1 MDTIITRGNNVFGAG
16 QFPEK
21 LIPKFICLL
30 EQGKKLCIHGNGNNA
45 RRYVYIDDAA
55 EAYDIVLHH
64 GIAGQVYNISV
75 TEDVSNLDVARSLL
89 RIYRIPEQH
98 WQDYIQFVEDRLY
111 NDRRYATNTTKLRK
125 LGWTPKVN
133 FYEGLKL
140 TVEWYRQH
148 YASWWDS
155 DITHVLVP
163 HPTLPTFRQGN

>member
-1 MDTIITRGNNVFGAG
+1 MDLG
-16 QFPEK
+16 QGQESV
-21 LIPKFICLL
+21 IPALALPKDERPVAL
-30 EQGKKLCIHGNGNNA
+30 KVIHGNGNNA

-140 TVEWYRQH
+140 TGIYDCFMNFGSQ
-148 YASWWDS
+148 Y
-155 DITHVLVP
+155 
-163 HPTLPTFRQGN
+163 